1 MRSRIWKVVSVC
13 LFFTFIY
20 LMNVSSV
27 HAQMDSTSVVTSSDS
42 TIIEAEKFEEAARA
56 LPAQP
61 TEDEIIAKR
70 LKALQNEVPLVFNS
84 KIKGF
89 INYFSVRNARYALVM
104 ERRKRIYFPMF
115 EEILKSQNVPEE
127 IKYLAIVESG
137 LNAKAVSPAGAAGL
151 WQFMTFTGKE
161 FGLKQDEFID
171 ERLDPEKATVA
182 ACKYLSALHRT
193 FNDWELALA
202 SYNCGPG
209 NVRRAIRRSG
219 YKETFWQI
227 YDFLPKET
235 RSYVPQFVALTYIMN
250 HMADHNIIADS
261 LEYPIAFDTITVN
274 QYFDIY
280 TFSELLNI
288 CSDDMRDLNPALRR
302 GILNGAYAYKI
313 KVPVDK
319 MAQFY
324 LNRIDILDA
333 CSKEVPRAGVAT
345 SAVRTT
351 SSSSSSSNSST
362 TNLQKVYYTVKSGDV
377 LGTIASKNHV
387 YLADIKRWNKL
398 SSNTIHVGQRLV
410 IYKKGSGHTTTN
422 SSVSTAKTSS
432 STTKSTSSTT
442 NSTPSVYYV
451 RSGDSLWTISQKFPG
466 VTVDK
471 IKKLNGLTSNSIK
484 VGQKLILN

>member
-1 MRSRIWKVVSVC
+1 MKDRIYSALSGILLTASI
-13 LFFTFIY
+13 LFVGGAPACAQID
-20 LMNVSSV
+20 SSG
-27 HAQMDSTSVVTSSDS
+27 VVTSSDS
-42 TIIEAEKFEEAARA
+42 TIIEAEKFEEKAE
-56 LPAQP
+56 LTPSPSQP
-61 TEDEIIAKR
+61 SVDEVIAKR
-70 LKALQNEVPLVFNS
+70 LKVLQNEVPLVYNA

-89 INYFSVRNARYALVM
+89 IDYFSVRNARYALVM

-115 EEILKSQNVPEE
+115 EEILKAQNVPEE

-161 FGLKQDEFID
+161 FGLKQDELLD

-227 YDFLPKET
+227 YDYLPKET

-250 HMADHNIIADS
+250 HMADHGIVADS

-274 QYFDIY
+274 QYFDMY
-280 TFSELLNI
+280 TFSEVLNI
-288 CSDDMRDLNPALRR
+288 CPDDMRKLNPALKK
-302 GILNGAYAYKI
+302 GILSGAYSYKI

-319 MAQFY
+319 MAEFY

-333 CSKEVPRAGVAT
+333 CSKEISRAGVAT
-345 SAVRTT
+345 GPVTSRASSAT
-351 SSSSSSSNSST
+351 SSSSST
-362 TNLQKVYYTVKSGDV
+362 TGTTKVYYTVRSGDA
-377 LGTIASKNHV
+377 LGSIAAKYHV
-387 YLADIKRWNKL
+387 YISDIKRWNKL
-398 SSNTIHVGQRLV
+398 SSNTIRVGQRLV
-410 IYKKGSGHTTTN
+410 IYKKGSSAVA
-422 SSVSTAKTSS
+422 SSSSSISKSKTSS
-432 STTKSTSSTT
+432 SSGSTSKA
-442 NSTPSVYYV
+442 TPNVYYV

-466 VTVDK
+466 LTVDK